1 MRNVYIKLRICLAS
15 MQRPKQQLSRRN
27 VDMCLFS
34 NAMTITAKITNVNNV
49 YSSPNKSV
57 SLEKHSGPT
66 ASNCKERT
74 LNHENTAANADEVAP
89 AVLTVKVN
97 NCSNKMLQI
106 AKSFASHLINS
117 FFSSLLLPTITGLAI
132 THVYAIAKSNA
143 AIPTRIATVYAAP
156 ELSGHLTHSPS
167 CSKKPSAHEAHKVS
181 VYPFPQRAC
190 EFGISH
196 PRHLTVG
203 GAGHLITLPSLSLE
217 VQYPSA
223 GHMRKPPGQKAFGS
237 QRTQLS
243 PAPKAQFD

>member
-1 MRNVYIKLRICLAS
+1 MY
-15 MQRPKQQLSRRN
+15 
-27 VDMCLFS
+27 LFS
-34 NAMTITAKITNVNNV
+34 NAMTITAKRTSVNNV

-74 LNHENTAANADEVAP
+74 RSLFNIVINQQSHFQVEICDHENTAANADEVAP
-89 AVLTVKVN
+89 AVLTVRVN
-97 NCSNKMLQI
+97 NCSNKILQI
-106 AKSFASHLINS
+106 AKSFASHLSNS

-132 THVYAIAKSNA
+132 THVYAITKRNA
-143 AIPTRIATVYAAP
+143 AIQTRIATVYPAP

-167 CSKKPSAHEAHKVS
+167 CSKKPSAQEAHKVS
-181 VYPFPQRAC
+181 AYPFPHRAC

-196 PRHLTVG
+196 PWHRTVG

-217 VQYPSA
+217 VQYPLI
-223 GHMRKPPGQKAFGS
+223 GHMRKPPGHKAFGS